1 MKQHL
6 QVPWSSLN
14 NVTPVSTEEI
24 EEETSSRREAIR
36 GVHDLRK
43 DSEETKETEE
53 VINDEEEETTSEAA
67 ESEAKTIQRL
77 YQEGLEKEK
86 QIKVL
91 RL

>member
-1 MKQHL
+1 
-6 QVPWSSLN
+6 
-14 NVTPVSTEEI
+14 VTPVSTEEI
-24 EEETSSRREAIR
+24 EEETSSRREAVR

-53 VINDEEEETTSEAA
+53 RINDEADQEENSETV

-86 QIKVL
+86 QIKVFTSL
-91 RL
+91 KIKLSHVE

>member
-1 MKQHL
+1 M
-6 QVPWSSLN
+6 
-14 NVTPVSTEEI
+14 TPVSTEEI
-24 EEETSSRREAIR
+24 EEETSSRREAVR

-53 VINDEEEETTSEAA
+53 RINDEADQEENSETV

-86 QIKVL
+86 QIKVFTSL
-91 RL
+91 KIKLSHVE